1 MIHTKTKLLAGVLVL
16 MLGAYSIEPEPMI
29 ADEMPEIVGVSKDS
43 ITRFELTQL
52 GQKLRF
58 EKENGVWMIKAPFEA
73 KADQARVKALLL
85 QFRKPIPMDVML
97 ERGEEKQY
105 GLDASHSIVVELWGS
120 EERPMISFAL
130 GYDGTPSS
138 SFVRLSGDNAVY
150 RARIGGRHRFDYP
163 HAQWKNQLIFDFQ
176 EPEVSQLDVKSQA
189 VQYAIKKQLGEW
201 VMDPDPGWK
210 LDQDKTK
217 TLMSRLGSLRI
228 GRIQKEPLTQVNLAL
243 RVSFPERPQLDAQV
257 GLGEYAQV
265 AIGEEV
271 YQTSISMFT
280 SLARN
285 PSLLRDKRILRFN
298 SRTELDTITYRGTQ
312 QEIVLQ
318 QDLSNGFWRVLR
330 PTGMGIDLKSVF
342 YMVNTISQADVL
354 DFVQHEEGWTS
365 VISLELRMLNG
376 STSVLQIGEAT
387 PKGVPAQLGN
397 KQFMLDVKL
406 VEKIYRA
413 FSQEM
418 K

>member
-1 MIHTKTKLLAGVLVL
+1 MIHTKTKILAGVLVL
-16 MLGAYSIEPEPMI
+16 LLGAYSIEPEPMI
-29 ADEMPEIVGVSKDS
+29 ADKMPEIVGVSKDT

-85 QFRKPIPMDVML
+85 QFRKPIAMDVML

-120 EERPMISFAL
+120 EAAPIISFAL

-138 SFVRLSGDNAVY
+138 SFVRLSGDDAVY

-189 VQYAIKKQLGEW
+189 VQYTIKKELGVW
-201 VMDPDPGWK
+201 TMDPDPGWK

-217 TLMSRLGSLRI
+217 TLMSRLGALRI
-228 GRIQKEPLTQVNLAL
+228 GRVQKEPLTQANMAL
-243 RVSFPERPQLDAQV
+243 RVSFSDRPQLEAQI

-271 YQTSISMFT
+271 YQTSISMFA
-280 SLARN
+280 SLATD

-298 SRTELDTITYRGTQ
+298 SRTELDTITYRGAQ

-330 PTGMGIDLKSVF
+330 PKGMGVDLKSVF
-342 YMVNTISQADVL
+342 YMVNTLSQADVL
-354 DFVQHEEGWTS
+354 DFVEHEEGWVS
-365 VISLELRMLNG
+365 VVSLELRMLNG
-376 STSVLQIGEAT
+376 AISVLKIGQAT
-387 PKGVPAQLGN
+387 PQGVRAQLGSR
-397 KQFMLDVKL
+397 QFMLDTNL

>member
-1 MIHTKTKLLAGVLVL
+1 MIHTKTKILAGVLVL
-16 MLGAYSIEPEPMI
+16 LLGAYSVDQESMI
-29 ADEMPEIVGVSKDS
+29 AEEMPEIVGISKDA

-58 EKENGVWMIKAPFEA
+58 ERTQGVWMIKAPFEA
-73 KADQARVKALLL
+73 KADQARVKAMLL

-97 ERGEEKQY
+97 ERGEEKEY
-105 GLDASHSIVVELWGS
+105 GLDASHSIVVELWG
-120 EERPMISFAL
+120 EGLQPIISFAL

-163 HAQWKNQLIFDFQ
+163 HSEWKNQLIFDFQ
-176 EPEVSQLDVKSQA
+176 EPELTGLTVRSET
-189 VQYAIKKQLGEW
+189 VQYALKKESDIW
-201 VMDPDPGWK
+201 AMEPNPGWE
-210 LDQDKTK
+210 LDQAKTK
-217 TLMSRLGSLRI
+217 NLMSRLGSLRI
-228 GRIQKEPLTQVNLAL
+228 GRVQQEPLSHTDVAL
-243 RVSFPERPQLDAQV
+243 RFSFSERPQKDARV
-257 GLGEYAQV
+257 ILGEYAQIAV
-265 AIGEEV
+265 GEQQ
-271 YQTSISMFT
+271 YQASISVFAP
-280 SLARN
+280 LARN

-298 SRTELDTITYRGTQ
+298 SRTELDTMTYRAAG

-330 PTGMGIDLKSVF
+330 PSGMGINLKSVF
-342 YMVNTISQADVL
+342 YMVNTLSQADVL
-354 DFVQHEEGWTS
+354 DFVDHPEGWES
-365 VISLELRMLNG
+365 AISLELRMLNG
-376 STSVLQIGEAT
+376 SSSVLRIGKAGAN
-387 PKGVPAQLGN
+387 GVPGQLGDR
-397 KQFMLDVKL
+397 QFLLEPKL

>member
-1 MIHTKTKLLAGVLVL
+1 MIHTKTKILAGVLVL
-16 MLGAYSIEPEPMI
+16 LLGAYSIEPEPMI
-29 ADEMPEIVGVSKDS
+29 ADKMPEIVGVSKDT

-58 EKENGVWMIKAPFEA
+58 EKENGIWMIKAPFEA

-85 QFRKPIPMDVML
+85 QFRKPISMDVML

-120 EERPMISFAL
+120 EERPIISFAL

-163 HAQWKNQLIFDFQ
+163 HEQWKNQLIFDFQ
-176 EPEVSQLDVKSQA
+176 EPEVSQLDVKSQL
-189 VQYAIKKQLGEW
+189 VQYSIKKELGVW
-201 VMDPDPGWK
+201 GMDPDPGWK

-228 GRIQKEPLTQVNLAL
+228 GRVQKEPLTQANLAL
-243 RVSFPERPQLDAQV
+243 RVSFSDRPQLEAQI

-265 AIGEEV
+265 AIGAEV
-271 YQTSISMFT
+271 YQTSISMFS
-280 SLARN
+280 SLASN

-298 SRTELDTITYRGTQ
+298 SRTELDTITYRGYQ

-330 PTGMGIDLKSVF
+330 PTGMGIDLKAVF
-342 YMVNTISQADVL
+342 YMVNTLSQADVL

-365 VISLELRMLNG
+365 VVSLELRMLNG
-376 STSVLQIGEAT
+376 AISVLQIGAGT
-387 PKGVPAQLGN
+387 PQGVPAQLGSR
-397 KQFMLDVKL
+397 QFILDTKL

>member
-1 MIHTKTKLLAGVLVL
+1 MIHTKTKVLAGVLVL
-16 MLGAYSIEPEPMI
+16 LLGAYSIEPEPMI
-29 ADEMPEIVGVSKDS
+29 AEEMPEIVGISKDS
-43 ITRFELTQL
+43 ILRFELTQL

-97 ERGEEKQY
+97 ERGEEKEY
-105 GLDASHSIVVELWGS
+105 GLDASHSIVVELWGA
-120 EERPMISFAL
+120 EERPIISFAL

-176 EPEVSQLDVKSQA
+176 EPEVSQLDVQSQN
-189 VQYAIKKQLGEW
+189 VQYSIKKELGEW
-201 VMDPDPGWK
+201 TMSPDPGWK

-217 TLMSRLGSLRI
+217 TLMSRLGALRI
-228 GRIQKEPLTQVNLAL
+228 GRVQKEPLTQANLAL
-243 RVSFPERPQLDAQV
+243 RVSLAEREPFEAQI

-265 AIGEEV
+265 AIGENV
-271 YQTSISMFT
+271 YQTSISMFVP
-280 SLARN
+280 LASNRE
-285 PSLLRDKRILRFN
+285 LLRDKRILRFN
-298 SRTELDTITYRGTQ
+298 SRTELDTITYRGPQ
-312 QEIVLQ
+312 QAIVLQ
-318 QDLSNGFWRVLR
+318 QDLSNGFWRVIQ
-330 PTGMGIDLKSVF
+330 PTGMGIDLKAVF
-342 YMVNTISQADVL
+342 YMVNTLSQADVL
-354 DFVQHEEGWTS
+354 DFVQHEEGWKS
-365 VISLELRMLNG
+365 VVSLELRMLNG
-376 STSVLQIGEAT
+376 AISTLQLGT
-387 PKGVPAQLGN
+387 SSPQGVRAQLGN
-397 KQFMLDVKL
+397 KQFMLDTKL

-413 FSQEM
+413 FSQEP

>member
-1 MIHTKTKLLAGVLVL
+1 MIHTKTKILAGMLVV
-16 MLGAYSIEPEPMI
+16 MLGAYSIDPEPMI

-58 EKENGVWMIKAPFEA
+58 ERENDVWMIKAPFEA

-85 QFRKPIPMDVML
+85 QFRKPIIMDVML

-105 GLDASHSIVVELWGS
+105 GLDASHSIVVELWSG
-120 EERPMISFAL
+120 EERPIISFAL

-176 EPEVSQLDVKSQA
+176 ETEISQLDVKSRA
-189 VQYAIKKQLGEW
+189 VEYSIKKELGEW
-201 VMDPDPGWK
+201 KMEPDPGWK

-228 GRIQKEPLTQVNLAL
+228 GRVQKDPLSQVNVAL
-243 RVSFPERPQLDAQV
+243 RMSFTDRPQVEAQV

-265 AIGEEV
+265 AIGEDI
-271 YQTSISMFT
+271 YQTSISMFA
-280 SLARN
+280 SLASN

-298 SRTELDTITYRGTQ
+298 SRTELDTITYRDSQ

-318 QDLSNGFWRVLR
+318 QDLSNGFWRVIR

-342 YMVNTISQADVL
+342 YMVNTLSQADVL

-365 VISLELRMLNG
+365 TTSLELRMLNG
-376 STSVLQIGEAT
+376 VVAVLKLGSKT
-387 PKGVPAQLGN
+387 PSGVPAQLGT
-397 KQFMLDVKL
+397 KQFMLDIKL

>member
-1 MIHTKTKLLAGVLVL
+1 

-29 ADEMPEIVGVSKDS
+29 AEEMPEILGISKDS
-43 ITRFELTQL
+43 IMRFELTQL

-58 EKENGVWMIKAPFEA
+58 EKEGGVWMIKAPFEA
-73 KADQARVKALLL
+73 KADQARVKALIL

-105 GLDASHSIVVELWGS
+105 GLDASHSIVVELWAK
-120 EERPMISFAL
+120 EELPIISFAI

-189 VQYAIKKQLGEW
+189 LQYSIKKELGLW
-201 VMDPDPGWK
+201 TMDPDPGWT

-228 GRIQKEPLTQVNLAL
+228 GRVQKEPLKQANLAL
-243 RVSFPERPQLDAQV
+243 GVSFTDRPKMEAQV
-257 GLGEYAQV
+257 GLGEYAQI
-265 AIGEEV
+265 AIGEDV
-271 YQTSISMFT
+271 YQTSISMFA

-298 SRTELDTITYRGTQ
+298 SRTELDTITYRGSQ

-318 QDLSNGFWRVLR
+318 QDLSNGFWRVLQ
-330 PTGMGIDLKSVF
+330 PTGMGIDLKAVF
-342 YMVNTISQADVL
+342 YMVNTLSQADVL
-354 DFVQHEEGWTS
+354 DFVQHEEGWTFAA
-365 VISLELRMLNG
+365 SLELRMLNG
-376 STSVLQIGEAT
+376 AVSVLKLGAST
-387 PKGVPAQLGN
+387 PQGVPAQLGK
-397 KQFMLDVKL
+397 KQFILDTKL

>member
-1 MIHTKTKLLAGVLVL
+1 MIHTKTKILAGVLVL
-16 MLGAYSIEPEPMI
+16 LLGAYSIEPEPMI
-29 ADEMPEIVGVSKDS
+29 ADKMPEIVGVSKDT

-85 QFRKPIPMDVML
+85 QFRKPIAMDVML

-120 EERPMISFAL
+120 EAAPIISFAL

-138 SFVRLSGDNAVY
+138 SFVRLSGDDAVY

-189 VQYAIKKQLGEW
+189 VQYTIKKELGVWTVE
-201 VMDPDPGWK
+201 PDPGWQ

-217 TLMSRLGSLRI
+217 TLMSRLGALRI
-228 GRIQKEPLTQVNLAL
+228 GRVQKEPLTQANMAL
-243 RVSFPERPQLDAQV
+243 RVSFSDRPQLEAQI

-265 AIGEEV
+265 AIGKEV
-271 YQTSISMFT
+271 YQTSISMFA
-280 SLARN
+280 SLATD

-298 SRTELDTITYRGTQ
+298 SRTELDTITYRGAD

-330 PTGMGIDLKSVF
+330 PKGMGIDLKSVF
-342 YMVNTISQADVL
+342 YMVNTLSQADVL
-354 DFVQHEEGWTS
+354 DFVEHEEGWDS
-365 VISLELRMLNG
+365 VVSLELRMLNG
-376 STSVLQIGEAT
+376 ATSVLKIGQAT
-387 PKGVPAQLGN
+387 PQGVRAQLGSR
-397 KQFMLDVKL
+397 QFMLDTKL